1 MVQYNKM
8 KLSYSQLNKLKTAVK
23 VQTWVTVRMN
33 IKMFNENKDF

>member
-23 VQTWVTVRMN
+23 IQTWVTVRMN